1 MKKINLKIDG
11 MSCSAC
17 SSGLEKHLN
26 KKDGIKSAT
35 VNLVMAEASI
45 EYDEK
50 KLTIEDL
57 NSFVSEKGFK
67 SLGEFKIDKE
77 QNNNKNKHLLI
88 IYLFLLII
96 LMYLSMGHM
105 LGLKPIFFLDMNK
118 YPINYSISLFIITVL
133 FLIYGRDIL
142 KNGLKNI
149 FYRIPNMDS
158 LVSVGVLS
166 SFIYST
172 INTLLIID
180 GKTNLVEN
188 LYFDSCAMIIYF
200 IKLGR
205 MIDKNSKEKTKEA
218 IKELVQITPEKAYL
232 KIDDE
237 IREVGIDEVKK
248 GDILV
253 CKQGQKFAVDGIVVK
268 GSAHVDE
275 SFITGESIP
284 SKKEVNSKVV
294 AGSMNIDGYVLYKAE
309 RIGKDS
315 TISEIVKLVIEASGT
330 KAPIARLADIASSYF
345 VPFIFIVA
353 LISLLV
359 NIFISPI
366 NSAVITFVTV
376 LTVACP
382 CALGLATPLAI
393 VVSEGKCAKNG
404 ILVKSSEILEK
415 ASKIDTIIF
424 DKTGTLTYGTLKISK
439 IKNYTKIDDQEIL
452 KIVTSLEKQ
461 TSHPI
466 AGAFKE
472 IKTNYLVDEFKS
484 LDGIGLYG
492 IIDNKEVYVGN
503 NKLFD
508 ITNIKNKYQK
518 DEEELTKDLN
528 SVIYVIIDKKVN
540 ALIGVKDII
549 RKEAKDVIKELRR
562 LNKKVIMLTG
572 DNKNVANHVA
582 TSLGI
587 DNVIANVLPKEKEK
601 VIKEEMKKSR
611 VLMIGDGINDAPS
624 LETADIGV
632 SVKSGTDIAID
643 TSNVILVN
651 NDLRKIIKL
660 VEISKK
666 TVKIIK
672 ENLFWAFF
680 YNILMIPIALGLL
693 KGLGLSFSPMYG
705 SIFMTLSSLIVV
717 FNSLRLR

>member
-26 KKDGIKSAT
+26 KKDGIKCAT

-50 KLTIEDL
+50 KLTIDDL

-67 SLGEFKIDKE
+67 SLGEFKIDDE
-77 QNNNKNKHLLI
+77 ENKNKNKYLLI
-88 IYLFLLII
+88 IYLILLII

-105 LGLKPIFFLDMNK
+105 LRLKTISFLDMNK
-118 YPINYSISLFIITVL
+118 YPINYSVSLFIITVL

-149 FYRIPNMDS
+149 YYRMPNMDS

-172 INTLLIID
+172 INMILIIND
-180 GKTNLVEN
+180 NNDLVKY

-205 MIDKNSKEKTKEA
+205 VIDKNSKEKTKEA

-232 KIDDE
+232 KLGDE

-248 GDILV
+248 DDILV
-253 CKQGQKFAVDGIVVK
+253 CKKGQKFAVDGIIIK
-268 GSAHVDE
+268 GSTHVDE
-275 SFITGESIP
+275 SFITGESTP

-294 AGSMNIDGYVLYKAE
+294 AGSINIDGYVLYKAE

-315 TISEIVKLVIEASGT
+315 TISEIVRLVVEASGT

-353 LISLLV
+353 LVSLLI

-404 ILVKSSEILEK
+404 ILVKSSEILEN
-415 ASKIDTIIF
+415 ASKIDTVIF

-439 IKNYTKIDDQEIL
+439 IYNYSKETDDEIL
-452 KIVTSLEKQ
+452 KVVTSLEKLS
-461 TSHPI
+461 SHPI

-484 LDGIGLYG
+484 LDGIGLFG
-492 IIDNKEVYVGN
+492 IISDKEVYVGN

-508 ITNIKNKYQK
+508 IVNIKNEYQK
-518 DEEELTKDLN
+518 DEEELSNNLN
-528 SVIYVIIDKKVN
+528 SVIYVIIDKKVT

-549 RKEAKDVIKELRR
+549 RKEAKVVIKELRR
-562 LNKKVIMLTG
+562 QNKKVIMLTG

-582 TSLGI
+582 ASLGI
-587 DNVIANVLPKEKEK
+587 DNVISSVLPKEKEK
-601 VIKEEMKKSR
+601 IVKKEMKNSR
-611 VLMIGDGINDAPS
+611 VLMVGDGINDAPS
-624 LETADIGV
+624 LEASDIGV

-643 TSNVILVN
+643 TSSVILVN
-651 NDLRKIIKL
+651 NDLKKIIKL
-660 VEISKK
+660 IEISKK

-693 KGLGLSFSPMYG
+693 KGVGISFSPMYG

>member
-26 KKDGIKSAT
+26 KKDGIKCAT

-50 KLTIEDL
+50 KLTIDDL

-67 SLGEFKIDKE
+67 SLGEFKIDDE
-77 QNNNKNKHLLI
+77 ENKNKNKYLLI
-88 IYLFLLII
+88 IYLILLII

-105 LGLKPIFFLDMNK
+105 LRLKTISFLDMNK
-118 YPINYSISLFIITVL
+118 YPINYSVSLFIITVL

-149 FYRIPNMDS
+149 YYKIPNMDS

-172 INTLLIID
+172 INMILIIND
-180 GKTNLVEN
+180 NNDLVKY

-205 MIDKNSKEKTKEA
+205 VIDKNSKEKTKEA

-232 KIDDE
+232 KLDDE

-248 GDILV
+248 DDILV
-253 CKQGQKFAVDGIVVK
+253 CKKGQKFAVDGIIIK
-268 GSAHVDE
+268 GSTHVDE
-275 SFITGESIP
+275 SFITGESTP

-294 AGSMNIDGYVLYKAE
+294 AGSINIDGYVLYKAE

-315 TISEIVKLVIEASGT
+315 TISEIVRLVVEASGT

-353 LISLLV
+353 LVSLLI

-404 ILVKSSEILEK
+404 ILVKSSEILEN
-415 ASKIDTIIF
+415 ASKIDTVIF

-439 IKNYTKIDDQEIL
+439 IYNYSKETDDEIL
-452 KIVTSLEKQ
+452 KVVTSLEKLS
-461 TSHPI
+461 SHPI

-484 LDGIGLYG
+484 LDGIGLFG
-492 IIDNKEVYVGN
+492 IISDKEVYVGN

-508 ITNIKNKYQK
+508 IVNIKNEYQK
-518 DEEELTKDLN
+518 DEEELSNNLN
-528 SVIYVIIDKKVN
+528 SVIYVIIDKKVT

-549 RKEAKDVIKELRR
+549 RKEAKVVIKELRR
-562 LNKKVIMLTG
+562 QNKKVIMLTG

-582 TSLGI
+582 ESLGI
-587 DNVIANVLPKEKEK
+587 DNVISNVLPKEKEK
-601 VIKEEMKKSR
+601 IVKKEMKNSR
-611 VLMIGDGINDAPS
+611 VLMVGDGINDAPS
-624 LETADIGV
+624 LEASDIGV

-643 TSNVILVN
+643 TSSVILVN
-651 NDLRKIIKL
+651 NDLKKIIKL
-660 VEISKK
+660 IEISKK

-693 KGLGLSFSPMYG
+693 KGVGISFSPMYG